1 MWPFGGGK
9 TKGGVKGEAKTPAL
23 PGADAPIDLEAAS
36 LALSPISLRSGEDG
50 GEIDTGDAAL
60 RSPAPPYLAEPDG
73 GDHEAA
79 ERQQQARPSSG
90 HAVAVPSLPANRP
103 GTSGGSERGGDD
115 RHSRPSSGEPF
126 SMPCRARPL
135 PRFST
140 LRCFRALVLLS
151 VCLPDKWR
159 PGGRSTRSLL
169 PGETDN
175 EEEAGLIDEPDDGHT
190 RSRPGSAPRVLVRP
204 SCASMKHA
212 SVCFLL
218 PEDTLVHGQQVMHMH
233 SSGPCRGVA

>member
-1 MWPFGGGK
+1 MTRLTRTLSHIPGKPPRGLEMWPFGGGK
-9 TKGGVKGEAKTPAL
+9 MKGGVKGEARTPAL

-60 RSPAPPYLAEPDG
+60 RSPAPPYPAEPDG

-126 SMPCRARPL
+126 SVPCPTAAEMPPLCAAFVRA
-135 PRFST
+135 
-140 LRCFRALVLLS
+140 CCVL
-151 VCLPDKWR
+151 
-159 PGGRSTRSLL
+159 
-169 PGETDN
+169 
-175 EEEAGLIDEPDDGHT
+175 
-190 RSRPGSAPRVLVRP
+190 API
-204 SCASMKHA
+204 A
-212 SVCFLL
+212 
-218 PEDTLVHGQQVMHMH
+218 
-233 SSGPCRGVA
+233 